1 MIIKRYAL
9 PPMQELWL
17 REETKFEH
25 WLEVELAVLRAREQL
40 GLAPQHALR
49 DISRHAGFT
58 VQRIDEIDAE
68 IHHDM
73 IAFITAVHETLEAAG
88 IGHLNVQFHREITSY
103 DIEDPALILMLR
115 KAVKLDLGAL
125 GLLDQALQQK
135 AMEHKWTWMI
145 MRTHGQYAEPSTF
158 GHLLLVFAEEVRRC
172 IARLRIVLE
181 FDLAEGKVSGAVG
194 SYAGLNPDVEK
205 HALRHLGLTPA
216 LAETQILQRDRHA
229 SLVTTLAICGGVFEQ
244 IAKTFWVMMRSEVQE
259 LREPRKKKQ
268 KGSSAMPWK
277 KNPILTEQ
285 FMGMPRM
292 LRADAMCALEDI
304 GTFEGREISQSNVER
319 HIFGRATTI
328 VHYMATKLAVM
339 VENLEVFPDKMLH
352 RLTHESLGVWAG
364 QRVRHALEDAGLDY
378 ETAYRLIQACSFKAN
393 DDRTHLS
400 VELARMPISEMVKGN
415 EDTRTASDILG
426 QEELQAFFDHEAY
439 ARAGIE
445 YIFTRQAT

>member
-1 MIIKRYAL
+1 
-9 PPMQELWL
+9 MQELWL
-17 REETKFEH
+17 RRESKFDH

-40 GLAPQHALR
+40 GLAPQNSLR
-49 DISRHAGFT
+49 DISEHAGFT
-58 VQRIDEIDAE
+58 VTRIDEIDAE

-73 IAFITAVHETLEAAG
+73 IAFTTTVQEFLTAAG
-88 IGHLNVQFHREITSY
+88 FEHLNIQFHREITSY

-115 KAVKLDLGAL
+115 KALDLDLEAL
-125 GLLDQALQQK
+125 SKLEQALQQK
-135 AMEHKWTWMI
+135 AMEHQWTWMI

-158 GHLLLVFAEEVRRC
+158 GHMLLVFAEEVRRC
-172 IARLRIVLE
+172 IARLRIVME
-181 FDLAEGKVSGAVG
+181 FDLSEGKISGAVG
-194 SYAGLNPDVEK
+194 SYAGLNPEVERI
-205 HALRHLGLTPA
+205 ALEHLGLTPA
-216 LAETQILQRDRHA
+216 KAETQILQRDRHA
-229 SLVTTLAICGGVFEQ
+229 ALVTALAITGGVFEQ
-244 IAKTFWVMMRSEVQE
+244 MAKTFWVMMRSEVQE
-259 LREPRKKKQ
+259 LREPRKKAQ

-328 VHYMATKLAVM
+328 VHYMATKLAFM
-339 VENLEVFPDKMLH
+339 VENLEVFPDRMLH

-393 DDRTHLS
+393 DDSSHLS
-400 VELARMPISEMVKGN
+400 VELARMPISDMVKDC
-415 EDTRTASDILG
+415 EDTRTASDILS
-426 QEELQAFFDHEAY
+426 QDRLKAFFDHEAY

-445 YIFTRQAT
+445 HIFAIQAA